1 MKIGIIGI
9 GNVGLQVLK
18 DIQSNDK
25 INKFLNVEKILVRDK
40 DKYLNILESEFGV
53 DSPVLE
59 KLTDDF
65 NNFIN
70 SDIDTVVELI
80 GGSNPAKEYVK
91 EALNYKKN
99 VVTANKEI
107 IASSIE
113 DLTSS
118 AILNKVKIRFEAA
131 VGAGIPLIEV
141 LIDMLKQNKIS
152 KITGIINGTSNYIL
166 SSMHNSNKSFDESL
180 KEAQNLGFAESDP
193 TNDIG
198 GFDAMYKA
206 SILGSIAFGGKVPI
220 ESIAVKGIENLSQKD
235 ISYSKELGFVIK
247 LLAVTENKS
256 SKIYSKVAPYLVP
269 ENHPLAKVSDNYNAI
284 EIKGD
289 LVGNLWF
296 QGQGAGKLSTTSAVI
311 GDLLGIENSTSGNL
325 ALEDNELNFLSDDET
340 VGKKYIRLNVEDKF
354 GVLEKIAGI
363 FSRNKVSIASVI
375 QKEVDAKGLADLVI
389 MTHESL
395 ENNLENSLDEI
406 QKLNFIK
413 EDPTTFEIYKLW
425 RG

>member
-1 MKIGIIGI
+1 LKIGIIGI

-18 DIQSNDK
+18 DIQSNHK
-25 INKFLNVEKILVRDK
+25 INSFLVINKILVRDK
-40 DKYLNILESEFGV
+40 DKYLKILESEFGL

-80 GGSNPAKEYVK
+80 GGSDPAEEYVK
-91 EALNYKKN
+91 KALDCKKN

-118 AILNKVKIRFEAA
+118 AHLNKVKIRFEAA

-220 ESIAVKGIENLSQKD
+220 ESISVKGIENLSQKD

-256 SKIYSKVAPYLVP
+256 SKIYSSVAPYLVP
-269 ENHPLAKVSDNYNAI
+269 ENNPLAKVSDNYNAI
-284 EIKGD
+284 EINGD

-311 GDLLGIENSTSGNL
+311 GDLLGIENSTSGSL
-325 ALEDNELNFLSDDET
+325 LLDGNELNFLSDDET
-340 VGKKYIRLNVEDKF
+340 YGKKYIRLNVEDKF

-395 ENNLENSLDEI
+395 GNNLKNSLNEI
-406 QKLNFIK
+406 KKLNFIK
-413 EDPTTFEIYKLW
+413 EDPTTFEIYKL
-425 RG
+425 

>member
-18 DIQSNDK
+18 DIQSNGK
-25 INKFLNVEKILVRDK
+25 INNFLNIEKILVRDK
-40 DKYLNILESEFGV
+40 DKYLKILESEFGA

-59 KLTDDF
+59 KLTDDY

-80 GGSNPAKEYVK
+80 GGSSPAKEYVN

-118 AILNKVKIRFEAA
+118 ANLNKVKIRFEAA

-180 KEAQNLGFAESDP
+180 KEAQRLGFVESDP

-198 GFDAMYKA
+198 GFDAVYKL

-220 ESIAVKGIENLSQKD
+220 ESISVKGIENLSQKD
-235 ISYSKELGFVIK
+235 ISYSNELGFVIK
-247 LLAVTENKS
+247 LLAVTEDKS
-256 SKIYSKVAPYLVP
+256 SKIYSNVAPYLVP
-269 ENHPLAKVSDNYNAI
+269 KNHPLAKVNDNYNAI
-284 EIKGD
+284 EINGD

-311 GDLLGIENSTSGNL
+311 GDLIGIENSTSGSL
-325 ALEDNELNFLSDDET
+325 LLEDKELNFLSDDEI

-375 QKEVDAKGLADLVI
+375 QKEVDKKGLADLVI
-389 MTHESL
+389 MTHESKG
-395 ENNLENSLDEI
+395 NNLKNSLDEI

-413 EDPTTFEIYKLW
+413 EDPTTFEIYKL
-425 RG
+425 

>member
-9 GNVGLQVLK
+9 GNVGFQVLK
-18 DIQSNDK
+18 DIQSNGK
-25 INKFLNVEKILVRDK
+25 INKFLNIEKILVRDK
-40 DKYLNILESEFGV
+40 DKYLKILESEFGV
-53 DSPVLE
+53 DSPVIE

-65 NNFIN
+65 NDFIN
-70 SDIDTVVELI
+70 SDIDTVIELI

-118 AILNKVKIRFEAA
+118 ANLNNVKIRFEAA

-166 SSMHNSNKSFDESL
+166 SSMHNSDKSFDESL

-220 ESIAVKGIENLSQKD
+220 ESISVKGIENLSQKD

-269 ENHPLAKVSDNYNAI
+269 KNHPLAKVSDNYNAI

-311 GDLLGIENSTSGNL
+311 GDLLGIENSTSGSL
-325 ALEDNELNFLSDDET
+325 LLEKNELNFLSDDET

-395 ENNLENSLDEI
+395 GSNLKNSLDEI

-413 EDPTTFEIYKLW
+413 EDPTAFEIYIL
-425 RG
+425 

>member
-18 DIQSNDK
+18 DIQSNRK
-25 INKFLNVEKILVRDK
+25 INNFLNIEKILVRDK
-40 DKYLNILESEFGV
+40 DKYLKILESEFGA

-59 KLTDDF
+59 KLTDDY

-80 GGSNPAKEYVK
+80 GGSSPAKEYVN

-118 AILNKVKIRFEAA
+118 ANLNKVKIRFEAA

-180 KEAQNLGFAESDP
+180 KEAQKLGFAESDP

-198 GFDAMYKA
+198 GFDAVYKL

-220 ESIAVKGIENLSQKD
+220 ESISVKGIENLSQKD
-235 ISYSKELGFVIK
+235 ISYSNELGFVIK

-256 SKIYSKVAPYLVP
+256 SKIYSNVAPYLVP
-269 ENHPLAKVSDNYNAI
+269 ENHPLAKVNDNYNAI
-284 EIKGD
+284 EINGD

-311 GDLLGIENSTSGNL
+311 GDLIGIKNSTSGSL
-325 ALEDNELNFLSDDET
+325 LLEDKELNFLSDDEI

-375 QKEVDAKGLADLVI
+375 QKEVDKKGLADLVI
-389 MTHESL
+389 MTHESKG
-395 ENNLENSLDEI
+395 NNLKNSLDEI

-413 EDPTTFEIYKLW
+413 EDPTTFEIYKL
-425 RG
+425 

>member
-141 LIDMLKQNKIS
+141 LIDMLKQNKIEVLGLLS
-152 KITGIINGTSNYIL
+152 LSIWTMRMKLSIIWMTVRCLVELYRKFKTLKSWPKKC
-166 SSMHNSNKSFDESL
+166 KSF
-180 KEAQNLGFAESDP
+180 A
-193 TNDIG
+193 
-198 GFDAMYKA
+198 
-206 SILGSIAFGGKVPI
+206 
-220 ESIAVKGIENLSQKD
+220 
-235 ISYSKELGFVIK
+235 
-247 LLAVTENKS
+247 
-256 SKIYSKVAPYLVP
+256 
-269 ENHPLAKVSDNYNAI
+269 
-284 EIKGD
+284 
-289 LVGNLWF
+289 
-296 QGQGAGKLSTTSAVI
+296 
-311 GDLLGIENSTSGNL
+311 
-325 ALEDNELNFLSDDET
+325 
-340 VGKKYIRLNVEDKF
+340 
-354 GVLEKIAGI
+354 
-363 FSRNKVSIASVI
+363 
-375 QKEVDAKGLADLVI
+375 
-389 MTHESL
+389 
-395 ENNLENSLDEI
+395 
-406 QKLNFIK
+406 
-413 EDPTTFEIYKLW
+413 
-425 RG
+425 

>member
-18 DIQSNDK
+18 DIQSNGK
-25 INKFLNVEKILVRDK
+25 INNFLNIEKILVRDK
-40 DKYLNILESEFGV
+40 DKYLKILESEFGA

-59 KLTDDF
+59 KLTDDY

-80 GGSNPAKEYVK
+80 GGSSPAKEYVN

-118 AILNKVKIRFEAA
+118 ANLNKVKIRFEAA

-180 KEAQNLGFAESDP
+180 KEAQRLGFAESDP

-198 GFDAMYKA
+198 GFDAVYKL

-220 ESIAVKGIENLSQKD
+220 ESISVKGIENLSQKD
-235 ISYSKELGFVIK
+235 ISYSNELGFVIK
-247 LLAVTENKS
+247 LLAVTEYKS
-256 SKIYSKVAPYLVP
+256 SKIYSNVAPYLVP
-269 ENHPLAKVSDNYNAI
+269 KNHPLAKVNDNYNAI
-284 EIKGD
+284 EINGD

-311 GDLLGIENSTSGNL
+311 GDLIGIENSTSGSL
-325 ALEDNELNFLSDDET
+325 LLEDKELNFLLDDEI

-375 QKEVDAKGLADLVI
+375 QKEVDKKGLADLVI
-389 MTHESL
+389 MTHESKG
-395 ENNLENSLDEI
+395 NNLKNSLDEI

-413 EDPTTFEIYKLW
+413 EDPTTFEIYKL
-425 RG
+425 

>member
-18 DIQSNDK
+18 DIQSNGK

-40 DKYLNILESEFGV
+40 DKYLKILESEFGA

-59 KLTDDF
+59 KLTDDY

-80 GGSNPAKEYVK
+80 GGSSPAKEYVN

-118 AILNKVKIRFEAA
+118 ANLNKVKIRFEAA

-180 KEAQNLGFAESDP
+180 KEAQRLGFAESDP

-198 GFDAMYKA
+198 GFDAVYKL

-220 ESIAVKGIENLSQKD
+220 ESISVKGIENLSQKD
-235 ISYSKELGFVIK
+235 ISYSNELGFVIK
-247 LLAVTENKS
+247 LLAVTEDKS
-256 SKIYSKVAPYLVP
+256 SKIYSNVAPYLVP
-269 ENHPLAKVSDNYNAI
+269 KNHPLAKVNDNYNAI
-284 EIKGD
+284 EINGD

-311 GDLLGIENSTSGNL
+311 GDLIGIENSTSGSL
-325 ALEDNELNFLSDDET
+325 LLKDKELNFLSDDEI

-375 QKEVDAKGLADLVI
+375 QKEVDKKGLADLVI
-389 MTHESL
+389 MTHESKG
-395 ENNLENSLDEI
+395 NNLKNSLDEI

-413 EDPTTFEIYKLW
+413 EDPTTFEIYKL
-425 RG
+425 

>member
-18 DIQSNDK
+18 DIQSNGK
-25 INKFLNVEKILVRDK
+25 INNFLNIEKILVRDK
-40 DKYLNILESEFGV
+40 DKYLKILESEFGA

-59 KLTDDF
+59 KLTDDY

-80 GGSNPAKEYVK
+80 GGSSPAKEYVN

-118 AILNKVKIRFEAA
+118 ANLNKVKIRFEAA

-180 KEAQNLGFAESDP
+180 KEAQKLGFAESDP

-198 GFDAMYKA
+198 GFDAVYKL

-220 ESIAVKGIENLSQKD
+220 ESISVKGIENLSQKD
-235 ISYSKELGFVIK
+235 ISYSNELGFVIK

-256 SKIYSKVAPYLVP
+256 SKIYSNVAPYLVP
-269 ENHPLAKVSDNYNAI
+269 ENHPLAKVNDNYNAI
-284 EIKGD
+284 EINGD

-311 GDLLGIENSTSGNL
+311 GDLIGIENSTSGSL
-325 ALEDNELNFLSDDET
+325 LLEDKELNFLSDDEI

-375 QKEVDAKGLADLVI
+375 QKEVDKKGLADLVI
-389 MTHESL
+389 MTHESKG
-395 ENNLENSLDEI
+395 NNLKNSLDEI

-413 EDPTTFEIYKLW
+413 EDPTTFEIYKL
-425 RG
+425 